1 MFLITSILR
10 RDDSVDKVV
19 RTLVGAWGA
28 GSTRL
33 FFSGGEMWE
42 CGVGSRGALQTL
54 AAYRVGANLAELLAR

>member
-1 MFLITSILR
+1 MVSIKPL
-10 RDDSVDKVV
+10 SVSRK
-19 RTLVGAWGA
+19 RHISRAWGA

-54 AAYRVGANLAELLAR
+54 AAYRVGANLAELER